1 MDIVT
6 LLVYYIYCL
15 SMDHIHCTS
24 LRQQVFPLLTDGR
37 NDGSISSESDSSRL
51 RNSLSSTMGV
61 MVEVSSKTELMEI
74 SLALLREVES
84 RGALDRERSAELGE
98 RREREGEREWLLIY
112 TTIT

>member
-1 MDIVT
+1 MSFNDGPYT
-6 LLVYYIYCL
+6 LYI
-15 SMDHIHCTS
+15 SETVHVARI
-24 LRQQVFPLLTDGR
+24 FPLLTDGR

-98 RREREGEREWLLIY
+98 RREREREREREGEREWLLIY